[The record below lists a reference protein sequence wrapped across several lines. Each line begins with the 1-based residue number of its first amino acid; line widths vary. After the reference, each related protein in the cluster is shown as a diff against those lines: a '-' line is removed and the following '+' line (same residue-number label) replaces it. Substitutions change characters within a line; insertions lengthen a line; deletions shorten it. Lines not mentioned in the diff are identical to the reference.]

1 MRRTKTVF
9 KKRFLVILSLML
21 ILSLSLA
28 FASAYEIKTYYA
40 ETEGRYFTNIYG
52 VRNTIYF
59 DTRHNVL
66 FTPTSTTS
74 PYYMYPMT
82 VNGFNVQAEFSRLAD
97 MWDYTQISDYLDELR
112 IKEIYIVL
120 GTYNESETSTVSNI
134 YGVSDGLN
142 ISVYLAARSGNEKTT
157 IQLYVAMT
165 PSNVLWDPSDILTS
179 RSVLTEVYYR

>member
-1 MRRTKTVF
+1 
-9 KKRFLVILSLML
+9 
-21 ILSLSLA
+21 
-28 FASAYEIKTYYA
+28 
-40 ETEGRYFTNIYG
+40 
-52 VRNTIYF
+52 
-59 DTRHNVL
+59 
-66 FTPTSTTS
+66 
-74 PYYMYPMT
+74 MT